1 MERFLSSKSIE
12 DQITVMVSFSAEFWD
27 LFVLT
32 ATFSSDHPDAY
43 SEWRERWNLVWRD
56 AEISMGDAEN
66 LNGGTLDLG

>member
-1 MERFLSSKSIE
+1 MLQVQILSPNSTADQAKKRPSPKIKRFLSSKSIE

-43 SEWRERWNLVWRD
+43 SQWRD
-56 AEISMGDAEN
+56 R
-66 LNGGTLDLG
+66 